1 VQTAVLKNAFYR
13 VGQGALGMSLW
24 MQGGSDQKKFG
35 IRCIKEKKINL
46 PNK

>member
-1 VQTAVLKNAFYR
+1 
-13 VGQGALGMSLW
+13 MSLW

-46 PNK
+46 PNKWDGGDTFLRNVGSRKI